1 MTERSVGI
9 DVGRRGSGVS
19 PDNRERSRSNEKPA
33 RPQRIRALGWF
44 FTYPQCPAIKEF
56 LVDFLLKSFKV
67 KEYVVASEKHE
78 DGSPHLH
85 AFVKVEAKIEFKPTM
100 GDFIH
105 EGVTYHGNYQV
116 AKCWRAV
123 QKYCIKE
130 GDYLSNIDV
139 KSAISKE
146 GKKLDLSK
154 VVKGEMTL
162 TDYVDAD
169 ASRIMS
175 LGKLQQGL
183 AIYRSLKERE
193 KPDCVGSI
201 PNSWGVENYNYRLI
215 YRFMDQQIQKVDAN
229 SVTIGFGQGDQ
240 IVVRPLSCSA
250 YRLTIDVPSILVWK
264 HSSQLEPIA
273 NLSSSTSTPE
283 QEPLQRSNSTR
294 WQMGHTCIPSKVVCR
309 PSQVG
314 HQCSLCAG
322 TGIPQ
327 KSTRNLGPS
336 LRQDSSSKRSSPSP
350 KLRRTDTSYHLGKR
364 QPKEQDDT
372 ESDDDWICSITNN
385 DCRFFTN

>member
-1 MTERSVGI
+1 MTDCNGGI
-9 DVGRRGSGVS
+9 GARRGGSGVS
-19 PDNRERSRSNEKPA
+19 PDNRERSRSNEKPD
-33 RPQRIRALGWF
+33 RPQRVQALGWF

-85 AFVKVEAKIEFKPTM
+85 AFVKVEKKISFKPIM

-154 VVKGEMTL
+154 VVNGEMTL

-183 AIYRSLKERE
+183 AIYKALKERE

-215 YRFMDQQIQKVDAN
+215 YLFMDQQILKVDAN

-240 IVVRPLSCSA
+240 IVVRPLSSSA
-250 YRLTIDVPSILVWK
+250 YRLTIDAPSILVWRP
-264 HSSQLEPIA
+264 SSQLEPIA
-273 NLSSSTSTPE
+273 NLSSSTNTLG
-283 QEPLQRSNSTR
+283 QEHSPRSNSTK
-294 WQMGHTCIPSKVVCR
+294 WQMGRTCIPSKVVCR
-309 PSQVG
+309 PFQVG
-314 HQCSLCAG
+314 HQCSSCAG
-322 TGIPQ
+322 TNTPL
-327 KSTRNLGPS
+327 KSTRNPGPS
-336 LRQDSSSKRSSPSP
+336 SKPDSTSKRSSP

-364 QPKEQDDT
+364 DPNEQKDT
-372 ESDDDWICSITNN
+372 DSDDDWICSITNN
-385 DCRFFTN
+385 DCRFFAN